1 MNANK
6 YDGYAWAR
14 AEYDKGRPP
23 HELRVELLV
32 APDPLT
38 EEELDWRQ
46 GAYRF
51 IQEREEAGDE

>member
-6 YDGYAWAR
+6 HDGYDWASR
-14 AEYDKGRPP
+14 MFDNGVPL
-23 HELRVELLV
+23 HVLRLELLE
-32 APDPLT
+32 AEPTT
-38 EEELDWRQ
+38 EEELDWMQ

>member
-1 MNANK
+1 MNVSR
-6 YDGYAWAR
+6 YDGYDWASLMF
-14 AEYDKGRPP
+14 DNGMSL
-23 HELRVELLV
+23 HELRVELLG
-32 APDPLT
+32 ATDPLT